1 MTENERTL
9 KASYYEA
16 FLNSFVVGLAENF
29 FTAFALK
36 MGVSSLQTGLLISLP
51 LLFAAAAQFISLQTL
66 RISKNR
72 NISDLVLKATFIQSL
87 SLLLLCVWSLTEF
100 VPSNDF
106 VFLGL
111 FMLFS
116 IYWYGHFTIQPAWN
130 RWISEFVPVIDSQ
143 QFFSM
148 RTWLNQVGIITGLI
162 VGGFGLHLN
171 YLKVPIHYLFAFL
184 FFTSFICKAGAY
196 YFFNLHKR
204 ASTILHLS
212 TEKLKKA
219 ILRHSTFY
227 RSYVLFNFTLY
238 FSAPFVAGFLLNEKK
253 LRYLEFTVV
262 MIGLFLGKILTSLVL
277 RSRKNDIE
285 PTKLMFYG
293 GLVAAPLPALWPF
306 CDSAYSMFMTHFIS
320 GMAWAAWEVGLS
332 LCFFKNI
339 GSEEKAETISAFN
352 YLAVTTQVLGTLVGA
367 VLIKFLFSSN
377 YDYLFIFAGIVRLLA
392 VLPLRK
398 NGLT

>member
-1 MTENERTL
+1 MTEDQRTL

-16 FLNSFVVGLAENF
+16 FLNSFVVGLSENF
-29 FTAFALK
+29 FAAFALK

-51 LLFAAAAQFISLQTL
+51 LLFAAGAQFIALQTL

-72 NISDLVLKATFIQSL
+72 NISDLVLKATMVQSL
-87 SLLLLCVWSLTEF
+87 SLLLLCVWSLSEF
-100 VPSNDF
+100 IPDNSY
-106 VFLGL
+106 VFMGL
-111 FMLFS
+111 LVIFS
-116 IYWYGHFTIQPAWN
+116 VYWYGHFTIQPAWN
-130 RWISEFVPVIDSQ
+130 RWISEFVPAIDSQ

-171 YLKVPIHYLFAFL
+171 YLKIPIEYLFALLFL
-184 FFTSFICKAGAY
+184 ASFLCKAGAY

-204 ASTILHLS
+204 ASAILHLS
-212 TEKLKKA
+212 TDKLKRA
-219 ILRHSTFY
+219 VLRHSTFY
-227 RSYVLFNFTLY
+227 RSYVLFNFSLY
-238 FSAPFVAGFLLNEKK
+238 ISAPFVAGFLLNEKK

-262 MIGLFLGKILTSLVL
+262 MMGLFLGKIITSLIL
-277 RSRKNDIE
+277 RTRKNDID

-306 CDSAYSMFMTHFIS
+306 CGSAYSMFMTHFIS

-339 GSEEKAETISAFN
+339 GPEEKAETISAFN
-352 YLAVTTQVLGTLVGA
+352 YLAVTTQVLGTLAGA
-367 VLIKFLFSSN
+367 ILIKFLFGNN
-377 YDYLFIFAGIVRLLA
+377 YDYLFIFAGVARLMA
-392 VLPLRK
+392 VLPLK
-398 NGLT
+398 KYGLR